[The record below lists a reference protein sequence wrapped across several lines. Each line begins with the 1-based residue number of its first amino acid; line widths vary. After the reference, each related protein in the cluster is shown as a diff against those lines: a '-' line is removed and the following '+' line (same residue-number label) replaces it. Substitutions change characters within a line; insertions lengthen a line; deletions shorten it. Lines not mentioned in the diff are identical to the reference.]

1 MRIIAPYRVNTIGIK
16 HIARDIKASRE
27 LPHPMPK
34 ASYMEGPAKGRNAP
48 TSERKAMLAAVTE
61 AANVR

>member
-1 MRIIAPYRVNTIGIK
+1 MITPYRVNTIGIT
-16 HIARDIKASRE
+16 HRARDIKASRE
-27 LPHPMPK
+27 FPHPIPK
-34 ASYMEGPAKGRNAP
+34 VSYIEGPAKGRNAP